1 MSGKQ
6 RQLILGLAFNKL
18 ADLLSSAKTTLPAL
32 LIAIGAPAW
41 MIGWLV
47 PIRESG
53 ALLPQALIG
62 VYLRKHS
69 ARHHVWRTGMAVQIS
84 AVSTMLASALLFEG
98 IVAGGIVIGAL
109 IFLSIGR
116 SACSLTVKDMEAD
129 VAEKG
134 TRGRLVG
141 IASTASGVMTLLFAA
156 PMVYFQDA
164 LQDYALY
171 ALLGAAVFAF
181 IITFACMLSLKTYVE
196 VDGDSDKKGG
206 GWQFDSVVYKFI
218 FVRGLFVHSALV
230 APYFM
235 LESGEDATTLLP
247 FYIAAQALA
256 TLLSSF
262 VWGKVADKSA
272 TLTLRLA
279 GTMALLA
286 CLGLLV
292 IGAET
297 LWVSALLFFVLS
309 VAHAGVRTGRKTYSL
324 DVKDGQQRTELVGF
338 SNTAIGLI
346 LLAFGAL
353 YAGLSSFITFS
364 VVYIMASVLVV
375 AIAATWCLPKEK

>member
-69 ARHHVWRTGMAVQIS
+69 ARHHIWRIGMAVQIS

-109 IFLSIGR
+109 VFLSIGR
-116 SACSLTVKDMEAD
+116 SACSLTVKDIEAD

-156 PMVYFQDA
+156 PMVYF
-164 LQDYALY
+164 
-171 ALLGAAVFAF
+171 
-181 IITFACMLSLKTYVE
+181 LSL
-196 VDGDSDKKGG
+196 
-206 GWQFDSVVYKFI
+206 I
-218 FVRGLFVHSALV
+218 H
-230 APYFM
+230 
-235 LESGEDATTLLP
+235 
-247 FYIAAQALA
+247 I
-256 TLLSSF
+256 
-262 VWGKVADKSA
+262 
-272 TLTLRLA
+272 
-279 GTMALLA
+279 
-286 CLGLLV
+286 
-292 IGAET
+292 
-297 LWVSALLFFVLS
+297 
-309 VAHAGVRTGRKTYSL
+309 
-324 DVKDGQQRTELVGF
+324 
-338 SNTAIGLI
+338 
-346 LLAFGAL
+346 
-353 YAGLSSFITFS
+353 
-364 VVYIMASVLVV
+364 
-375 AIAATWCLPKEK
+375 